1 MDVTP
6 IQMWPHDEHTSTTGF
21 GGGLPI
27 GWGFP
32 SWALFEHTLIASITD
47 VISKSKLKKRCAVDK
62 TQRHRKV
69 RQDNKGHTTSLP
81 NLV

>member
-1 MDVTP
+1 M
-6 IQMWPHDEHTSTTGF
+6 
-21 GGGLPI
+21 LPLFK
-27 GWGFP
+27 WGHMMNIP
-32 SWALFEHTLIASITD
+32 ALLALAAVCPLVAASLSWALFEHALIASITD

-81 NLV
+81 DLV